1 VLLLSHRRRL
11 YVSETRIEAVG
22 VTILYAL
29 VMYGLPLLLIV
40 LATWTYARW
49 VGDRPTPADPSD
61 RS

>member
-1 VLLLSHRRRL
+1 VGAAIL
-11 YVSETRIEAVG
+11 YV
-22 VTILYAL
+22 L

-40 LATWTYARW
+40 LAIWAYARW